1 MEYMFIYQQ
10 KTKCIYIHTHTQAHT
25 YCELSLI
32 MMRLERRVHVFFTAH
47 NAVKN
52 STEKHLQGHYNHW
65 SCFLKVNHGLCVRVL
80 RQPKCIPH
88 WWSESCSVLSDSL
101 WPHGLYSSWNSPGQ
115 STGMGSVQFS
125 SVIQMCQTL
134 CDPMDCNTPVFP
146 VHNWLLKVIQTHVY
160 RVGDAIQTTHP
171 LSPQPPPTFNLS
183 QH

>member
-1 MEYMFIYQQ
+1 MLKNTNTKQHILPPGKWNTCLFINKKPSVY
-10 KTKCIYIHTHTQAHT
+10 IYIHTHTQAHT

-52 STEKHLQGHYNHW
+52 SREKHLQGHYNHW

-115 STGMGSVQFS
+115 STGMGSVQLLFR
-125 SVIQMCQTL
+125 VRL
-134 CDPMDCNTPVFP
+134 FPTP
-146 VHNWLLKVIQTHVY
+146 W
-160 RVGDAIQTTHP
+160 TTARQAS
-171 LSPQPPPTFNLS
+171 LSITVS
-183 QH
+183 